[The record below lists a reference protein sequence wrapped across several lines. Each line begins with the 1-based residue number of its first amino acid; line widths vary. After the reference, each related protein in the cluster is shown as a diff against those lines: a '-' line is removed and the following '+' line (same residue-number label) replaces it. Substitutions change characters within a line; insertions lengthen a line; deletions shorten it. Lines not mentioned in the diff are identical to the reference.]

1 MFLPARMRKLKI
13 ITLDQYSDSVVRSL
27 HEEGI
32 TQIDDISER
41 IQQDAEWRQI
51 LKPSRATPYT
61 GRVSS
66 LLMKTGGI
74 LDFLGSVAAQEKGLK
89 DTLKEF
95 INPPVFDK
103 REVEELDTESLLER
117 AEELL
122 GKVESETRV
131 MEEKL
136 NELDSEKASLE
147 SSLTVAEK
155 LKEFDID
162 FADLHASEYITG
174 IAGRIPSENLD
185 EIREKLSEI
194 TDELILFDA
203 EGETKAER
211 ILIIITLRKHGDSVA
226 SLLRRME
233 FERFEISEL
242 SGRPSEVI
250 SSSETRIAEIEGERS
265 EIISKLREI
274 NSEWEDELLVLKEQL
289 EIEKERNEVF
299 SLFGETEKTV
309 MLEAWV
315 PLKEAD
321 RAIQVVEE
329 SSEGH
334 CVTELEEPNP
344 EEVPVLLDNPRFA
357 KPYENFVEMYSPL
370 KYNEIDPTI
379 FMAFVFP
386 FFFGFCLTDAGYG
399 ILDALIGLILYR
411 GLGKVNGFMRDFGI
425 IMMSCGVWA
434 FILGMVTNGFIGD
447 FFPRFL
453 NIQLPTVIPAIDAFV
468 NPQNILIMALTV
480 GVLHINFGLILGARN
495 NIRLGNMREAL
506 GSQIVWLIL
515 ELGIILYIFG
525 GMFLGAPVIILAAAM
540 LLYYN
545 GLFGLMDVSGFL
557 GTLLSYA
564 RLLALCLSTGGI
576 AMTVNILTGLSYEM
590 IPVIGVV
597 LAPII
602 FVFGHLANNAFQSLG
617 AFINSLRLHYVEFF
631 AQFYLGGKN
640 KFNAFRAERNFTKIR
655 R

>member
-13 ITLDQYSDSVVRSL
+13 ITLDKYSDSVVRSL

-61 GRVSS
+61 GKVSS
-66 LLMKTGGI
+66 LLMKTSGI

-95 INPPVFDK
+95 INPPVFEK
-103 REVEELDTESLLER
+103 REVEELDTESLLEM

-162 FADLHASEYITG
+162 FADLNASKYITG

-250 SSSETRIAEIEGERS
+250 SSSETRIAEIERERN

-274 NSEWEDELLVLKEQL
+274 NSEWEDELL
-289 EIEKERNEVF
+289 
-299 SLFGETEKTV
+299 
-309 MLEAWV
+309 
-315 PLKEAD
+315 
-321 RAIQVVEE
+321 
-329 SSEGH
+329 
-334 CVTELEEPNP
+334 
-344 EEVPVLLDNPRFA
+344 
-357 KPYENFVEMYSPL
+357 
-370 KYNEIDPTI
+370 
-379 FMAFVFP
+379 
-386 FFFGFCLTDAGYG
+386 
-399 ILDALIGLILYR
+399 
-411 GLGKVNGFMRDFGI
+411 
-425 IMMSCGVWA
+425 
-434 FILGMVTNGFIGD
+434 
-447 FFPRFL
+447 
-453 NIQLPTVIPAIDAFV
+453 
-468 NPQNILIMALTV
+468 
-480 GVLHINFGLILGARN
+480 
-495 NIRLGNMREAL
+495 
-506 GSQIVWLIL
+506 
-515 ELGIILYIFG
+515 
-525 GMFLGAPVIILAAAM
+525 
-540 LLYYN
+540 
-545 GLFGLMDVSGFL
+545 
-557 GTLLSYA
+557 
-564 RLLALCLSTGGI
+564 
-576 AMTVNILTGLSYEM
+576 
-590 IPVIGVV
+590 
-597 LAPII
+597 
-602 FVFGHLANNAFQSLG
+602 
-617 AFINSLRLHYVEFF
+617 
-631 AQFYLGGKN
+631 
-640 KFNAFRAERNFTKIR
+640 
-655 R
+655 